1 MYKCTNNPN
10 HKYPNNT
17 ADGFCPERECYGL
30 GYLIEERHISV
41 SPKLIISLW
50 QKCKLRKECSKQIII
65 AVLVIVISLLTLG
78 GGIIVRQNGTIPVFT
93 QHPTLTPT
101 RYLTP
106 TVALTRLP
114 TPTEPVTTQSPT
126 PTSTKLPQLATYQV
140 EAGDTLWDIAQRF
153 YGDGTKW
160 RLIANA
166 NGIDNPRRLQVG
178 TVLIIPT
185 QP

>member
-1 MYKCTNNPN
+1 MHDEAPICLICKRPFRPNEKKLRCPVVGCTRF
-10 HKYPNNT
+10 H
-17 ADGFCPERECYGL
+17 ADHGPLCPWH
-30 GYLIEERHISV
+30 GYE
-41 SPKLIISLW
+41 
-50 QKCKLRKECSKQIII
+50 LRKEWPKQIIV

-78 GGIIVRQNGTIPVFT
+78 GGIIVNGTIPVFT
-93 QHPTLTPT
+93 QRPTLTPIQH
-101 RYLTP
+101 LTP
-106 TVALTRLP
+106 TVAFTRLP
-114 TPTEPVTTQSPT
+114 TPTEPVTTRSPT

-140 EAGDTLWDIAQRF
+140 EVGDTLWEIAQRF

-166 NGIDNPRRLQVG
+166 NGIDDPRRLQVG